1 MKLFLVAFT
10 LIASAAADV
19 SHLSREYL
27 PPVQP
32 GHHSGSGSSHYS
44 AVGGSAGFGSSG
56 SSHFGASSGSVS
68 SSGSFGAI
76 GGSASVGSSSGASA
90 GHSGSVSYSSQQHS
104 HDYGHGQQSQAVHV
118 SYDSVPVAPAPAP
131 EPEQEPEPVAAAP
144 VEADGAVSYGSYGQ
158 DEVQQQYESQYEGA
172 AEVEQQQVD
181 AGVSGA
187 NDESGA
193 AYAGSLDLSSQ
204 DASLQYFDHNSL
216 LTDSYGNN
224 VGAHES
230 HVSLAAAQGPAI
242 RSPQPASFAPA
253 ASHDVVQQY
262 VSAGAGV
269 GASSGVE
276 TQYGSNG
283 GYIY

>member
-1 MKLFLVAFT
+1 MGDVVANSTLSRPILLIKLLLVAFA

-19 SHLSREYL
+19 SHLNREYL

-32 GHHSGSGSSHYS
+32 GHHGGSGSSHYS

-56 SSHFGASSGSVS
+56 SSHFGA
-68 SSGSFGAI
+68 I
-76 GGSASVGSSSGASA
+76 GGSASVGSSSGPSA
-90 GHSGSVSYSSQQHS
+90 GSVSYSSQQHS
-104 HDYGHGQQSQAVHV
+104 HDYGHGQQSQEVHV
-118 SYDSVPVAPAPAP
+118 SYDSAPVAPAP

-144 VEADGAVSYGSYGQ
+144 VEDDGAVSYGSYGQ
-158 DEVQQQYESQYEGA
+158 DEVQQQYEGA

-181 AGVSGA
+181 AGVSAA
-187 NDESGA
+187 NDDAGA
-193 AYAGSLDLSSQ
+193 AHGGV
-204 DASLQYFDHNSL
+204 QYFDHNTL

-242 RSPQPASFAPA
+242 RSPQPASFAPSVSYDA
-253 ASHDVVQQY
+253 VQQY
-262 VSAGAGV
+262 VSAGAGA

>member
-1 MKLFLVAFT
+1 MKLFLVAFA
-10 LIASAAADV
+10 LIATAAADV
-19 SHLSREYL
+19 SHLNREYL

-32 GHHSGSGSSHYS
+32 GHHGASSHYS

-56 SSHFGASSGSVS
+56 SSHFGAPSGSVS

-76 GGSASVGSSSGASA
+76 GGSANFGISSGASA
-90 GHSGSVSYSSQQHS
+90 GHSGSVSYSSQQPS
-104 HDYGHGQQSQAVHV
+104 HDNGHGQQSETVHV
-118 SYDSVPVAPAPAP
+118 SYDSAPVAPQPAPA
-131 EPEQEPEPVAAAP
+131 PEQEPEPIAAAP
-144 VEADGAVSYGSYGQ
+144 VEDDAAVSYGSYGQ
-158 DEVQQQYESQYEGA
+158 DEVQQQYEGA
-172 AEVEQQQVD
+172 AEVEQQQLD
-181 AGVSGA
+181 AGVSIA
-187 NDESGA
+187 NDD
-193 AYAGSLDLSSQ
+193 AGVAFGGSYDLSSQ
-204 DASLQYFDHNSL
+204 DAGVQYFDHNTL

-242 RSPQPASFAPA
+242 RSPQPASFSHA

-262 VSAGAGV
+262 VSAGAGA
-269 GASSGVE
+269 GAGTSSGVE